1 LNWFWVA
8 SLPLLGGFIGW
19 STNMLAV
26 RLLFRPYRPVRIPLV
41 GYRLQGML
49 PRYRTELARK
59 VGELIQ
65 NELVP
70 LDYLLAYLGS
80 EETAGE
86 LVRLAETAVH
96 VRVVDRLPDFLPA
109 SLKKRAANLLTG
121 LVRQELPGLISEI
134 IARSGEKVQRELILA
149 RLIEER
155 MNTLD
160 LPRLEEIIFQVAGRE
175 LRHIEVLGGIIGF
188 FVGIIQAGF
197 MFFLN

>member
-1 LNWFWVA
+1 MNWVWFA

-65 NELVP
+65 NELIP
-70 LDYLLAYLGS
+70 LDFLLAYLGS
-80 EETAGE
+80 EEMAGE
-86 LVRLAETAVH
+86 LTRLAEKAVH
-96 VRVVDRLPDFLPA
+96 ARVVDRLPDFLPA
-109 SLKKRAANLLTG
+109 SLKKMVADLLAG
-121 LVRQELPGLISEI
+121 LVRRELPGLISEFV
-134 IARSGEKVQRELILA
+134 ARSGEKIRRELILA

-155 MNTLD
+155 MNALD
-160 LPRLEEIIFQVAGRE
+160 LPRLEEIIFQ
-175 LRHIEVLGGIIGF
+175 
-188 FVGIIQAGF
+188 
-197 MFFLN
+197 

>member
-1 LNWFWVA
+1 MNWFWIA

-49 PRYRTELARK
+49 PRYRTELAKK

-80 EETAGE
+80 EEMAGE

-96 VRVVDRLPDFLPA
+96 ARVVDRLPDFLPA
-109 SLKKRAANLLTG
+109 SLKKRAANLLAG
-121 LVRQELPGLISEI
+121 LVRQELPGLISEVA
-134 IARSGEKVQRELILA
+134 ARYGEKVRREPILA

-155 MNTLD
+155 MNEFD

-188 FVGIIQAGF
+188 FVGIIQAGL